1 MRQAV
6 ILAGILFLLGLVCCY
21 KTHTN
26 TKKSEKHSGLLHQ
39 ESYGVGDKIRP
50 KRFIGLIIFGI
61 ACIFL
66 CGRGNSRSSPNSPPP
81 NRPPSIECPRIEQEY
96 TANDGE
102 TWKFVEWGEI
112 KAKDPEDGKLKATLT
127 FGLPS
132 GSRFERGIH
141 AIRYSATDKHG
152 LKGFCS
158 LHFRVIVKTCDHPR
172 PPTDGSIWCAKSE
185 IPRGTTCTVT
195 CRKGFKLNP
204 PSRENITCG
213 KKGFPAIPLC
223 KKVTCPK
230 GDLKIKPKH
239 GRSNCIE
246 TSDSTICNTECSQNG
261 FVPERYSFTVCNA
274 NGQWSAKLPDCK
286 DKENPEIY
294 ECPNHISTFANRNNQ
309 PVIVNWEK
317 PKAKDN
323 SDIVKLE
330 QTMGQPSGSL
340 FSVGKTEIR
349 YQAIDGSGN
358 KSPYCTF
365 LVDVEELRCNPPLIT
380 DRYMFYKCP
389 HGFTYGSEC
398 SLVCKGKFPLVGNET
413 IVCEKN
419 STSVSTKGYWEK
431 GDIEPFCKLNPC
443 KNLPAPINGAISCDR
458 WMFGRQ
464 CQMQCSD
471 KYDIPAVG
479 SGFTGIFTCSDKEGI
494 FKPLNTVPNCT
505 EKRLPGH
512 IETLGEFF
520 YYLGSCED
528 KTVLEQIKSNFINQ
542 MEILEQ
548 NGFAG
553 VCSDAQECNVGNVS
567 VTCGQTNR
575 KRRSVEDFIRFKRSS
590 YEIRVEIKISSA
602 WENTNSSQADSFKF
616 AKQIQKEMFQ
626 KIKDISESGKLTV
639 KGFAPSTDSFVLG
652 YSVPTCTKGLL
663 IRMDTLSCVPCVSGT
678 FLNKDHRGRPV
689 CTSCP
694 KGFYKDDEYA
704 THCTQCQVGKST
716 VDRGSTLSADCID
729 KCGPGE
735 YSDTGLVPCIPCAK
749 STYSNDSMSKRC
761 IQCPLDMTTEF
772 SGSTDIQN
780 CSRFDVMLKGG
791 GNKFYLNK
799 SPELIARSNLTFMT
813 WFGLSDIT
821 ANVTLFHSKGLNVRI
836 QNDLF
841 IEKDVRNWQ
850 SLNVSIQ
857 NGTWMHVAVVLQK
870 ISPFVSVFLNGKSKP
885 NPNYNVS
892 LTEAEMASAFE
903 DICIFLNSTIDSG
916 VYLSGYH
923 VVPRALSHDEI
934 LQSTKSCH
942 ANIFDSI
949 ISMDDLRKKSGTG
962 LELIVPSQC
971 SSVNECA
978 NNPCNGHQCLQKI
991 SGYACQCSNGFHGT
1005 HCELKPDY
1013 CKQDPCQNGASCN
1026 NTEDGKYTCLCP
1038 EGFKG
1043 IRCEKHIVNGG
1054 WSLWGQFSECSV
1066 TCNGG
1071 TKFRTRICNNPTPDP
1086 EGISCNTSEATEIS
1100 PCSEQQCPTCPI
1112 FKRTFGAI
1120 PQCEQR
1126 SDGHIVCNVTC
1137 RPGYSFIAGNTPLPE
1152 YTCGFN
1158 TSYVWNGEPPA
1169 CGRID
1174 IPVLIATETEVSY
1187 NAPLECSK
1195 ASKASQNLRMNLESS
1210 LQCAQNKTCT
1220 VNVEAKD
1227 CTSSS
1232 RKKRS
1237 ALTQNQLVT
1246 LTSITVEN
1254 GAEGSGESD
1263 KASDSVT
1270 NFVNA
1275 VSDLEL
1281 SMQQLNST
1289 NDMLNLEIDGK
1300 RYTSTGKTFQSVVN
1314 CPDGQGRNTYF
1325 CVYCSPGTYSSS
1337 GSCILCNKGSYQ
1349 DESGQTSCKPCP
1361 YGWSTQYIGSQ
1372 SQQECSENVMEKSN
1386 PSYPEEDE
1394 NKTLV
1399 IIISCAVC
1407 IGFIIVLLGTCFGI
1421 NRYRKY
1427 KRQTLSDDSM
1437 KKGNWI
1443 PLNTDTGK

>member
-1 MRQAV
+1 MKRAV
-6 ILAGILFLLGLVCCY
+6 ITAGVLFLLGLVCCY

-26 TKKSEKHSGLLHQ
+26 TKRSEKYTELWYK
-39 ESYGVGDKIRP
+39 ESSAVGDKSRP
-50 KRFIGLIIFGI
+50 KRVIGLIILAI
-61 ACIFL
+61 ACAFL
-66 CGRGNSRSSPNSPPP
+66 CREGNSPPP
-81 NRPPSIECPRIEQEY
+81 NRPPSIECPLIEKEY
-96 TANDGE
+96 TANDGK
-102 TWKFVEWGEI
+102 TWKLVKWGEI
-112 KAKDPEDGKLKATLT
+112 KAKDPEDGKVKATLT
-127 FGLPS
+127 QGRRS
-132 GSRFERGIH
+132 GSRFERGTYTIV
-141 AIRYSATDKHG
+141 YSATDKHG
-152 LKGFCS
+152 LKDFCS
-158 LHFRVIVKTCDHPR
+158 FQFSVIVKTCDHPR
-172 PPTDGSIWCAKSE
+172 PPTDGAIWCGKSE
-185 IPRGTTCTVT
+185 ILRGTTCTVT

-204 PSRENITCG
+204 PSLEKITCG
-213 KKGFPAIPLC
+213 EKGFPAIPLC
-223 KKVTCPK
+223 EKVTCPK
-230 GDLKIKPKH
+230 EDPKLKPNH
-239 GRSNCIE
+239 GRPNCIE
-246 TSDSTICNTECSQNG
+246 TSDSTMCYTECSQNG
-261 FVPERYSFTVCNA
+261 FVPESYAFTVCNA

-294 ECPNHISTFANRNNQ
+294 DCPNHISTFANRKNE
-309 PVIVNWEK
+309 PVTVNWEK

-323 SDIVKLE
+323 SNVVKLK
-330 QTMGQPSGSL
+330 QTVGQTPGSL

-358 KSPYCTF
+358 KSPYCIF
-365 LVDVEELRCNPPLIT
+365 WVDVEELRCNPPLIT
-380 DRYMFYKCP
+380 DRYLLYKCP
-389 HGFTYGSEC
+389 AGFTYGSEC
-398 SLVCKGKFPLVGNET
+398 SLGCKGNFPLIGNET

-443 KNLPAPINGAISCDR
+443 KNLPAPINGAMSCDR

-479 SGFTGIFTCSDKEGI
+479 SGFSGIFTCSDREGI

-505 EKRLPGH
+505 EKRLPGYAG
-512 IETLGEFF
+512 TLVEFF
-520 YYLGSCED
+520 YYTGSCKDE
-528 KTVLEQIKSNFINQ
+528 TVLDQIKSNFINQ

-548 NGFAG
+548 NGYAG

-567 VTCGQTNR
+567 VTCGRTYR
-575 KRRSVEDFIRFKRSS
+575 KRRSVEDFIRLKRSS
-590 YEIRVEIKISSA
+590 YEIRVEIRISSA
-602 WENTNSSQADSFKF
+602 LQNTNSSQRESLKF
-616 AKQIQKEMFQ
+616 ARQIQQKIFE

-639 KGFAPSTDSFVLG
+639 NGLAPSMDSFVLG
-652 YSVPTCTKGLL
+652 YSVPTCDKGLL

-678 FLNKDHRGRPV
+678 FLTKGRRGRPV

-694 KGFYKDDEYA
+694 KGFYKDDKYA
-704 THCTQCQVGKST
+704 TFCTQCPVDKST
-716 VDRGSTLSADCID
+716 VDRGSTLSTDCID

-735 YSDTGLVPCIPCAK
+735 YSDTGLAPCIPCAK
-749 STYSNDSMSKRC
+749 ATYSNESMSKRC

-772 SGSTDIQN
+772 SGSTHLQN
-780 CSRFDVMLKGG
+780 CSRFDVILKGSE
-791 GNKFYLNK
+791 NKFYFNK
-799 SPELIARSNLTFMT
+799 SPELIARSNFTFMT
-813 WFGLSDIT
+813 WFGLSDVT
-821 ANVTLFHSKGLNVRI
+821 ADVTLFHSKGLSVRI

-841 IEKDVRNWQ
+841 IEKEDARNWM

-857 NGTWMHVAVVLQK
+857 NGTWTHVAVVLQK
-870 ISPFVSVFLNGKSKP
+870 ISPFVSVFLNGKPKP
-885 NPNYNVS
+885 TPSNVFF
-892 LTEAEMASAFE
+892 TEAEMASAFE
-903 DICIFLNSTIDSG
+903 DIYIILNSTIHSG
-916 VYLSGYH
+916 VYLSGFH
-923 VVPRALSHDEI
+923 VVPRALSRDEI

-949 ISMDDLRKKSGTG
+949 ISMDGLKNKSGTG
-962 LELIVPSQC
+962 LELIIPSQC

-978 NNPCNGHQCLQKI
+978 SDPCNGHQCLQKI

-1026 NTEDGKYTCLCP
+1026 NTEDGKYSCLCP

-1043 IRCEKHIVNGG
+1043 IRCEKQIVNGG

-1086 EGISCNTSEATEIS
+1086 EGIPCNTSEATEIV
-1100 PCSEQQCPTCPI
+1100 PCNAQQCPTCPR

-1169 CGRID
+1169 CGRIN

-1227 CTSSS
+1227 CTSSL

-1246 LTSITVEN
+1246 LTSITVGN
-1254 GAEGSGESD
+1254 GAESSGESD
-1263 KASDSVT
+1263 QVSDTVT
-1270 NFVNA
+1270 KFVNA

-1289 NDMLNLEIDGK
+1289 NDILNMEIDGK
-1300 RYTSTGKTFQSVVN
+1300 KYTSTGQSFLSVVH

-1337 GSCILCNKGSYQ
+1337 GSCLLCNKGSYQ
-1349 DESGQTSCKPCP
+1349 DESGQKSCKPCP

-1372 SQQECSENVMEKSN
+1372 SQQECSENVMEKGN

-1394 NKTLV
+1394 SKTLV
-1399 IIISCAVC
+1399 IIISVVC
-1407 IGFIIVLLGTCFGI
+1407 IGLIIVLLGTGI
-1421 NRYRKY
+1421 GIYRYRKY
-1427 KRQTLSDDSM
+1427 KRQTISEDSM

-1443 PLNTDTGK
+1443 PLSRDTAK

>member
-50 KRFIGLIIFGI
+50 KRFIGLILFGI

-141 AIRYSATDKHG
+141 AIQYSATDKHG

-365 LVDVEELRCNPPLIT
+365 WVDVEELRCNPPLIT
-380 DRYMFYKCP
+380 DRYMLYKCP

-398 SLVCKGKFPLVGNET
+398 SLVCRGKFPLVGNET

-704 THCTQCQVGKST
+704 THCTQCPVGKST

-885 NPNYNVS
+885 TPNHNVS
-892 LTEAEMASAFE
+892 LTEAEMASAFD
-903 DICIFLNSTIDSG
+903 DIYIFLNSTIDSG

-949 ISMDDLRKKSGTG
+949 ISMDDLKNKSGTG

-1399 IIISCAVC
+1399 IIISGAVC
-1407 IGFIIVLLGTCFGI
+1407 IGVIIVLLGTGFGI